1 MKTTRGRAR
10 VRRMPA
16 GRIRRRAAR
25 ALSIACA
32 LALGRDGVTRA
43 EAQASDGNCVAAEQ
57 TAIFVAFSE
66 NAPDAVFRSDDGCL
80 AGGGRGVGCCPG
92 SVCKACEGDSTSRFY
107 SCKCEPCAAGTVQPL
122 AAQKTCVSCPAGW
135 FNSRTGQATCEPCPV
150 GTFSTKVGNTVGCTA
165 CGAGT
170 SGKSTLEDY
179 YEKTTRSWRA
189 PATGD
194 GSTFDSTLA
203 ATSCT
208 DCPAGTS
215 GGGAGDACTPCAPGY
230 YSAARAETCTP
241 CPVGTYSVLSGG
253 ASIDSCIPCAAGE
266 SNNATGSTECWQV
279 CPIALLS
286 CAADAVRDRGAY
298 DALELARARPRI
310 SYTDDGI
317 DDYRARLC
325 KTGCETFGTDH
336 WCASF
341 GLPTQDDCK
350 KYAPPPPP
358 PPAPPGDVA
367 DPNATA
373 ANASA
378 AS

>member
-1 MKTTRGRAR
+1 MPRGAVALVAAIALRA
-10 VRRMPA
+10 
-16 GRIRRRAAR
+16 
-25 ALSIACA
+25 S
-32 LALGRDGVTRA
+32 T
-43 EAQASDGNCVAAEQ
+43 AQAQGGEENCVAQDQNA
-57 TAIFVAFSE
+57 TFVAFSA
-66 NAPDAVFRSDDGCL
+66 NAPEAVFRSDDGCL

-92 SVCKACEGDSTSRFY
+92 SVCGTCVEETNAVHVEGGASVTLKFFN
-107 SCKCEPCAAGTVQPL
+107 CLCEPCPAGTVQPL
-122 AAQKTCVSCPAGW
+122 AAQKTCVACPAGW
-135 FNSRTGQATCEPCPV
+135 FNAAEGRATCEPCPV

-170 SGKSTLEDY
+170 SGKSTLADY

-194 GSTFDSTLA
+194 GSTFDPTLA
-203 ATSCT
+203 ATFCA

-266 SNNATGSTECWQV
+266 SNDATGSTECWQV
-279 CPIALLS
+279 CPISLLS
-286 CAADAVRDRGAY
+286 CAEDAVRAKGAY

-317 DDYRARLC
+317 DDYRSRLC
-325 KTGCETFGTDH
+325 KIGCETFGTQH

-341 GLPTQDDCK
+341 GLPNVNDCDA
-350 KYAPPPPP
+350 YASPPPP
-358 PPAPPGDVA
+358 PPAPPPASTSPDVDA
-367 DPNATA
+367 AAPNATT

-378 AS
+378 S